1 VAEGVRELV
10 PENGSLVREGSL
22 AKSFSSYRGNPKDTG
37 VGRGAELAG
46 RCVEMEQ
53 SRKVLWTGA
62 IKRLVAESSSFVG
75 DSLLNR

>member
-1 VAEGVRELV
+1 MRELI
-10 PENGSLVREGSL
+10 PENGRLVREGSL

-53 SRKVLWTGA
+53 IRKVLWTGT
-62 IKRLVAESSSFVG
+62 IKRLIAECRSFVG